1 MAAQGT
7 DRRCTGRFS
16 SDQRVASLIDGSI
29 VMYYWHR
36 CWDSST
42 SSVYADGR
50 SFMKLKWIMA
60 VLLIAAAPRWAQAQS
75 AVTNE
80 DAQEVIGIISGDK
93 DKTQAYC
100 DSLKLDDQID
110 KDNQQGKNTEE
121 LNRQMNELTE
131 KLGPEYGALMAAYR
145 DMDLSSREG
154 LETGAVVQQTVDKLI
169 ALCGPAARRS
179 GRE

>member
-1 MAAQGT
+1 
-7 DRRCTGRFS
+7 
-16 SDQRVASLIDGSI
+16 
-29 VMYYWHR
+29 
-36 CWDSST
+36 
-42 SSVYADGR
+42 
-50 SFMKLKWIMA
+50 MKLKLIVA
-60 VLLIAAAPRWAQAQS
+60 ILLIGAVPRWAQAQS

-100 DSLKLDDQID
+100 DSVKLDDQIE
-110 KDNQQGKNTEE
+110 KDNQQGKNTDE

-131 KLGPEYGALMAAYR
+131 KLGPEYAALIAAYQ

-154 LETGAVVQQTVDKLI
+154 LETGAIVQQTIDKLI

-179 GRE
+179 GRD

>member
-1 MAAQGT
+1 
-7 DRRCTGRFS
+7 
-16 SDQRVASLIDGSI
+16 
-29 VMYYWHR
+29 
-36 CWDSST
+36 
-42 SSVYADGR
+42 
-50 SFMKLKWIMA
+50 MKLKLIMA

-93 DKTQAYC
+93 EKTQAYC
-100 DSLKLDDQID
+100 DSAKLDDQIE

-131 KLGPEYGALMAAYR
+131 KLGPEYAALIAAYQ

-154 LETGAVVQQTVDKLI
+154 LETGVIVQQTVDKLT

-179 GRE
+179 RRD

>member
-1 MAAQGT
+1 
-7 DRRCTGRFS
+7 
-16 SDQRVASLIDGSI
+16 
-29 VMYYWHR
+29 
-36 CWDSST
+36 
-42 SSVYADGR
+42 
-50 SFMKLKWIMA
+50 MKLKLKLIMA

-110 KDNQQGKNTEE
+110 KDNQQGKNTDE
-121 LNRQMNELTE
+121 LNRQMSELTE
-131 KLGPEYGALMAAYR
+131 KLGPEYGALMAAYQ

-154 LETGAVVQQTVDKLI
+154 LETGAIVQQTVDKLI

>member
-1 MAAQGT
+1 
-7 DRRCTGRFS
+7 
-16 SDQRVASLIDGSI
+16 
-29 VMYYWHR
+29 
-36 CWDSST
+36 
-42 SSVYADGR
+42 
-50 SFMKLKWIMA
+50 MKLKLIMA

-100 DSLKLDDQID
+100 DSVKLDDQIE

-131 KLGPEYGALMAAYR
+131 KLGPEYAALIAAYQ

-154 LETGAVVQQTVDKLI
+154 LETGVIVQQTVDKLT

-179 GRE
+179 RRD

>member
-1 MAAQGT
+1 
-7 DRRCTGRFS
+7 
-16 SDQRVASLIDGSI
+16 
-29 VMYYWHR
+29 
-36 CWDSST
+36 
-42 SSVYADGR
+42 
-50 SFMKLKWIMA
+50 MKLKLKLIMA

-110 KDNQQGKNTEE
+110 KDNQQGKNTDE
-121 LNRQMNELTE
+121 LNRRMSELTE
-131 KLGPEYGALMAAYR
+131 KLGPEYGALMAAYQ

-154 LETGAVVQQTVDKLI
+154 LETGVIVQQTVDNLL